1 MKYFWIKYQQEM
13 GLVKDE
19 SKSVSVSIDLNS
31 TEKLSSDTSEEFYS
45 CAQKQPVSSP
55 IRKFGKIVRC
65 NPDGKLAPTI
75 KCLNQSV
82 YKYSNDVNLD
92 ITFGLIDLDDLEIDS
107 NENETLSEV
116 SFILTAIY

>member
-19 SKSVSVSIDLNS
+19 SESVSIDLNS

-45 CAQKQPVSSP
+45 CAQQPVSSP

-65 NPDGKLAPTI
+65 NPDG
-75 KCLNQSV
+75 
-82 YKYSNDVNLD
+82 ND
-92 ITFGLIDLDDLEIDS
+92 
-107 NENETLSEV
+107 
-116 SFILTAIY
+116 